1 MRNRLSKSFALAA
14 IVGMA
19 GMMGMAALSF
29 SASAAFAASGSPQTF
44 GIAHATFL
52 LPGVMAAG
60 QPTGEQIQLLAEE
73 GNYHAVID
81 LRPPEEPRG
90 FDEPEAARQI
100 GLAYV
105 NIPVTPATLD
115 QAAIDRFLEA
125 MHAIQPPLI
134 VHGGTADRAAALLYA
149 WLVLEKRETPARA
162 LERARAA
169 GLRDPEL
176 AAKVR
181 KLVAERKGP
190 EPRRP

>member
-1 MRNRLSKSFALAA
+1 MRTLLSKSFVLAA
-14 IVGMA
+14 IA
-19 GMMGMAALSF
+19 GMVGMAALSF
-29 SASAAFAASGSPQTF
+29 PASMAPAASRSPQTF
-44 GIAHATFL
+44 GIPHATFP

-81 LRPPEEPRG
+81 LRPPSEPRG

-100 GLAYV
+100 GLAYI

-115 QAAIDRFLEA
+115 QSAIDRFLEA
-125 MHAIQPPLI
+125 LRAIQPPLI
-134 VHGGTADRAAALLYA
+134 VHDGTAERPAALLYA

-162 LERARAA
+162 MERARVA

-176 AAKVR
+176 AQKVR
-181 KLVAERKGP
+181 KLVAERSTPGAT
-190 EPRRP
+190 PRP